1 MTNDPVP
8 LPGVLQEFID
18 SAHWTFAKTMPLWP
32 HEYIVRGQVD
42 DNLFV
47 RLARHIRE
55 HGYEGRFYRMHITY
69 YQDRGKVYW
78 TMGAPLNETTII
90 NRCRREDTYE
100 HRLLNGTLPQA
111 KRVGAE

>member
-8 LPGVLQEFID
+8 LPSVLQEFID

-47 RLARHIRE
+47 RCWVAS
-55 HGYEGRFYRMHITY
+55 
-69 YQDRGKVYW
+69 
-78 TMGAPLNETTII
+78 
-90 NRCRREDTYE
+90 
-100 HRLLNGTLPQA
+100 
-111 KRVGAE
+111 